1 MLPTRSVALFAIAL
15 SLLSIAATTRAG
27 TVVFNNLDQPPQPT
41 ASSPFVGQSFIA
53 GTQDYE
59 LYGARMQLD
68 LNNPPTTN
76 IQLEVEARN
85 ANGTVGQTLFDNFSS
100 SFNSGSGI
108 VTFIANAPFLFTA
121 NTGYWLVLSDPT
133 KGNVTWLF
141 TASQFYESNDGYG
154 LPSYNTSY
162 YFERRQR
169 EGDLHLLSA
178 IRRPADVPAHH
189 GSPGTVLLRASRLR
203 RGNRRRGDVCAV
215 QPSVPV
221 PAVASRTGLGEGA
234 AIDALRCQSTLA
246 LDWSGFDRGAL
257 RGESPRTCP
266 LSLGMP
272 GRRGPALTRWESNR
286 HGGYRRRNL
295 TPRGLPPGLSHWLI
309 EPLRNGDT
317 GLELV
322 TSCVSSALRPCH
334 FFDLSTTTKSRGSA
348 RKAAGLTSALAC
360 RVRRA
365 AKNGAR
371 RTRTCVP
378 SIGAIRKDARPCL
391 ASRSAS
397 SGAAPELRTDGAPQS
412 TESAHSAH
420 S

>member
-162 YFERRQR
+162 YSNEDNGKGISTYYQPSDGPQMFQLITEVP
-169 EGDLHLLSA
+169 EPSSFALLGSA
-178 IRRPADVPAHH
+178 AAIVVF
-189 GSPGTVLLRASRLR
+189 GTCVRCNRASRFR
-203 RGNRRRGDVCAV
+203 R
-215 QPSVPV
+215 S
-221 PAVASRTGLGEGA
+221 PAGQA
-234 AIDALRCQSTLA
+234 
-246 LDWSGFDRGAL
+246 
-257 RGESPRTCP
+257 
-266 LSLGMP
+266 
-272 GRRGPALTRWESNR
+272 WE
-286 HGGYRRRNL
+286 
-295 TPRGLPPGLSHWLI
+295 T
-309 EPLRNGDT
+309 
-317 GLELV
+317 
-322 TSCVSSALRPCH
+322 
-334 FFDLSTTTKSRGSA
+334 
-348 RKAAGLTSALAC
+348 
-360 RVRRA
+360 VRR
-365 AKNGAR
+365 
-371 RTRTCVP
+371 
-378 SIGAIRKDARPCL
+378 
-391 ASRSAS
+391 
-397 SGAAPELRTDGAPQS
+397 
-412 TESAHSAH
+412 
-420 S
+420 